1 MSREVYE
8 LRREG
13 VTVCTSSMPL
23 LGYSPGQIKQME
35 KDGLRLYRNG
45 KREKAAC
52 GMAVPKAAKE

>member
-1 MSREVYE
+1 MADRYE

-13 VTVCTSSMPL
+13 VTVCVSSVPL
-23 LGYSPGQIKQME
+23 LGYDASQIKRME

-45 KREKAAC
+45 KREKAAS